1 MEAFIQ
7 VMESTIAVRDPYT
20 VVHQRQVTRIA
31 CAIGQELGLAE
42 DRLRDLCIAGAL
54 HDLGKIAIP
63 SGLLAKSGKLNPLEF
78 ALLKTHPQVAYNIL
92 KPIKL
97 PGNAAEIIL
106 QHHERLDGSGY
117 PRGLT
122 GYEIFLEARILG
134 VADVMEAMCSHRP
147 YRASLGLTVTL
158 EELTRNQ
165 GILYDAAVV
174 EIGLKLYAP
183 RPVGH
188 RGGDL
193 RLAPTAVT
201 HPHYSALPADVAP
214 AQPGSLPGGGYPWF
228 GNLGAEYV
236 PVSPRRVG
244 RNSLMKGCCTKTH
257 LITGH
262 NPVHEPVMV
271 GEVLVG
277 LNCRSGRL
285 YVDGTVGEGGHA
297 AAILDRIGPEGEL
310 WGLDRDPN
318 ALKAAATRLAH
329 HTSKFHLFQSSYA
342 QLGELLEAARLP
354 GVAGILLDLGLSS
367 LQLQESQRG
376 FSFSGD
382 EPLDMR
388 FNPEE
393 PGPTAAT
400 LLNRALETELER
412 IFREYGEEHR
422 ARRIARLVVQERR
435 RRPFQTTRQL
445 VKLLEQAQGPGGRR
459 GRLHPATRVFQ
470 ALRIAVNLE
479 LEELAAFLTH
489 APAWLEPGGRLVVIA
504 YHSLEDRLVKQ
515 GMAAWERAGVM
526 VRLTRKP
533 LTPTAA
539 EVQANPRARSAKLR
553 IAEKMVH

>member
-1 MEAFIQ
+1 M
-7 VMESTIAVRDPYT
+7 
-20 VVHQRQVTRIA
+20 
-31 CAIGQELGLAE
+31 
-42 DRLRDLCIAGAL
+42 
-54 HDLGKIAIP
+54 
-63 SGLLAKSGKLNPLEF
+63 
-78 ALLKTHPQVAYNIL
+78 
-92 KPIKL
+92 
-97 PGNAAEIIL
+97 
-106 QHHERLDGSGY
+106 LDNH
-117 PRGLT
+117 LT
-122 GYEIFLEARILG
+122 
-134 VADVMEAMCSHRP
+134 
-147 YRASLGLTVTL
+147 
-158 EELTRNQ
+158 
-165 GILYDAAVV
+165 
-174 EIGLKLYAP
+174 
-183 RPVGH
+183 
-188 RGGDL
+188 
-193 RLAPTAVT
+193 
-201 HPHYSALPADVAP
+201 
-214 AQPGSLPGGGYPWF
+214 
-228 GNLGAEYV
+228 
-236 PVSPRRVG
+236 
-244 RNSLMKGCCTKTH
+244 
-257 LITGH
+257 TGH

-318 ALKAAATRLAH
+318 ALKAAAARLAH
-329 HTSKFHLFQSSYA
+329 HTSKFQLFQSSYA

-367 LQLQESQRG
+367 LQLQESRRG
-376 FSFSGD
+376 FSFAGD

-400 LLNRALETELER
+400 WLNRSLETELER

-445 VKLLEQAQGPGGRR
+445 VKLLEEAQGPGGRR

-470 ALRIAVNLE
+470 ALRIAVNQE
-479 LEELAAFLTH
+479 LDELTAFLTH
-489 APAWLEPGGRLVVIA
+489 APAWLEPGGRLVVIS

-515 GMAAWERAGVM
+515 GMAGWERSGVM
-526 VRLTRKP
+526 ARLTRKP
-533 LTPTAA
+533 LVPSAA